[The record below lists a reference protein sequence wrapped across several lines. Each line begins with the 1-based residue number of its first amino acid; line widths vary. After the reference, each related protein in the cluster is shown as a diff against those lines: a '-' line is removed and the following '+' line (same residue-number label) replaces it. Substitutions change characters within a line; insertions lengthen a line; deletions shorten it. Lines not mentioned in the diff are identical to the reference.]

1 MAARRRPGGRIALAL
16 AASLAV
22 HAAVLLTG
30 LAERQPMR
38 GQAGASTSLPVLI
51 DLQRGAAAP
60 DHAHPAAAQAS
71 GRRALETGEAAPS
84 SPMPTPGPPAPGT
97 TTTPGAATGPADASD
112 GDPGSPGRVAGQTLT
127 FDCPPGGELTRT
139 GAVRANPCAFRGAPR
154 DHLPEQVARQSRID
168 PGKAAYYDRVL
179 EANARMRND
188 PSYGNLPFF
197 TCRIQFGGGKGAPS
211 AHPPHT
217 YKFGRLPCYL
227 IPPHGNLDPD
237 VFVEPPP
244 PKNPLKPGEMK
255 E

>member
-1 MAARRRPGGRIALAL
+1 MAARRRPTTRIALAL

-22 HAAVLLTG
+22 HAAVLMTI
-30 LAERQPMR
+30 LAERQPTR
-38 GQAGASTSLPVLI
+38 GQAGSSASPPVLI
-51 DLQRGAAAP
+51 DLQRSRAAP
-60 DHAHPAAAQAS
+60 AQAHRAAAQAS
-71 GRRALETGEAAPS
+71 GRRPIETGESPPS
-84 SPMPTPGPPAPGT
+84 SLLPAPGPPAASAA
-97 TTTPGAATGPADASD
+97 TTPGAATGPVASSE
-112 GDPGSPGRVAGQTLT
+112 GPAGPPGPTAGQTLK
-127 FDCPPGGELTRT
+127 FDCPPGGDLTRT
-139 GAVRANPCAFRGAPR
+139 GAVRANPCAFRGAAR

-168 PGKAAYYDRVL
+168 PEKSAYYDRVL
-179 EANARMRND
+179 DAKERMRND

-197 TCRIQFGGGKGAPS
+197 TCRVQFGGGKGVQS

-244 PKNPLKPGEMK
+244 SKNPLKPGEMK